1 MPANRPPPS
10 PQAQQSHIKRGK
22 KLVADAPTARRRV
35 VALAAMLLLDRAA
48 AQGSDPSHMCTKA
61 RWPQRADAVQAACCG
76 PDVEA
81 GHRRAQ
87 DDECQLPT
95 ECPSELCAR
104 VFVPFRQDCGDL
116 IASVTALDPSQEAR
130 YNQLA
135 TSCQAL
141 LSPEHKV
148 EAPATAELCDQEK
161 VVCHDGNQ
169 CHVECA
175 DASDRADSATCA
187 SLLPSSAVAQF
198 NHLIQSSPVVFFGSR
213 NDQATTNAAQLL
225 WYESICHEDA
235 VLDAQQTEYLRCL
248 CKLPSSPVRK
258 PQATVCLKPQCCE
271 QTHTK
276 R

>member
-1 MPANRPPPS
+1 MPAINRPPPPS
-10 PQAQQSHIKRGK
+10 SQAQQSHIK
-22 KLVADAPTARRRV
+22 V

-48 AQGSDPSHMCTKA
+48 AQGSNPSHMCTEA
-61 RWPQRADAVQAACCG
+61 RWPQRAEAVQAACCG

-175 DASDRADSATCA
+175 DASDRADPATCA

-198 NHLIQSSPVVFFGSR
+198 NHLIQTSPVVFFGSR